1 MILLALGALL
11 ALFSAAIPASAQTA
25 PSISAP
31 AAYNMQPGTVSIGIA
46 TGIFNSSSGGLL
58 DFAVLEQISS
68 SGSYQVEIF
77 HGASNG
83 TFCTN
88 CSNAN
93 PNPDLIPLGSGVKG
107 NAIAT
112 GQFRSSGPTDIAV
125 ATNTGIVFLENNDA
139 GTFSISASAITS
151 TNGFVALTVGL
162 FNGDTTPDI
171 AAVAPGVNG
180 SVSFSVYFG
189 NGDGTFN
196 LSASYPVSSPWTG
209 CSEIVSGN
217 FQNQTTGSDLAL
229 ICRTLS
235 TAVVLVYLNP
245 GSSKSYS
252 YFYYSTPYSDSIGAG
267 VPPTFAVGTLNGQ
280 ATIFISSVLN
290 SLLGY
295 QGNGS
300 GVFTNVLAAP
310 YGLGPQG
317 PLSILSDTSTAVDFA
332 SGAGVSTFTAYS
344 QSGTLP
350 IGTWN
355 STGRMGP
362 AGQTIAAGS
371 SNLTQGTTYVV
382 IDAGVAGG
390 SYSDPNVTGY
400 PNFVPYVDERSVS
413 VYLVTLNTDGTV
425 KSTNAA
431 PIYSGSGGSGFSA
444 PPTFATGDFNGDGVI
459 DLAVGGAD
467 NSTGDAEIT
476 VYLANSDGSLPSTTS
491 LPVLTANN
499 TNYSGTD
506 AVVAGKF
513 RPVQNGK
520 TLYDLAVFSFG
531 EIAIFTSKGDGT
543 FNTGSTYFLSGDA
556 NYPGF
561 YFNPGS
567 GHSFAPVLTATDVN
581 GDGLDDLVLTL
592 PEDNCAASGSPSQGA
607 VYILISNGD
616 GTFQNPVFVPPP
628 VENPISVAAA
638 KFFGSSLPD
647 LVFANGGEICSGNS
661 ATTKANAVAVLQNK
675 VTPGATTISAANF
688 TPGVI
693 LTSTQSTDPGVPNV
707 TSVASGDFNGD
718 GSPDLVVSNTNG
730 IQILLNSGTG
740 TFSPTAQG
748 VLPLYAGDAIPGLL
762 CNNLDNYAGCITNDA
777 QVTTGSFFTGGETDV
792 AAAVSGVVYVF
803 QNNAGTLTPPV
814 QGFVAGTDSRAISG
828 TLTGPKGLN
837 NLLVAT
843 SNGVANLSNSGSVG
857 GPAIAT
863 FIPYA
868 YATSIDF
875 GTVEIGQSSPEKILE
890 LFNGGTGPLQLYL
903 ISLID
908 TSSKTIQSAP
918 FVLNSIFCNA
928 SPGAPV
934 SVQVPVSSVPNLT
947 LQPGI
952 ACDFLLTMQPTAQGT
967 YTGTFNFLDNAAQTN
982 APIQVPNGQNFAQTI
997 QLTGT
1002 APPGQPYATFTS
1014 NGISVPSD
1022 ASILQAVPINTTQS
1036 IQLAVTN
1043 TGNGLL
1049 TLDLVYFN
1057 LLPPS
1062 TANGFSYTSVLCGG
1076 TAANFPV
1083 NLLPSQ
1089 SCTVNVQFTATAG
1102 GTFSTNLYFLDNAGA
1117 GESNISSAG
1126 TAPNFVQ
1133 AYSLSATV
1141 TTPTA
1146 DVSIIGEPG
1155 PSETPTTGSPYVF
1168 TLGMLNN
1175 GPNVATNP
1183 AITFTFSSPVLFG
1196 SLSIQGGF
1204 TPNCVLPA
1212 VGSSVTSFTCKYSA
1226 AALAPGY
1233 PAITALTVTPTTS
1246 GSFTLTSTIS
1256 ADQIDPN
1263 SSNNTIHS
1271 SVSFTAPIP
1280 PAKPGPVSSVF
1291 FSPTL
1296 GSPVPT
1302 GNAPSAIAVAD
1313 FNKDGNT
1320 DFAVVNTKDNTV
1332 SIYLGSSIGTFTQAS
1347 GSPYSTTPFGIANG
1361 ETPIAIAVGDF
1372 NGDGNLDIAVTT
1384 IPTGFFSAFG
1394 NLFTGHIGGGVS
1406 ILLGNG
1412 DGTFRGG
1419 GPFNNPNNF
1428 GTGGDLPTGIAVAD
1442 LNGDG
1447 HPDLAI
1453 TNLNSNN
1460 ISIMLGDGQ
1469 GNFGSPTLI
1478 PVGSHPA
1485 AITAFL
1491 SGTGL
1496 PILAFANAEDGTV
1509 GILLN
1514 LGGASFRPAV
1524 GSPIN
1529 VGIRPVSIASG
1540 DVNGDG
1546 KADLVVANYSS
1557 SSVSVL
1563 LGNGNGTFAAAKNF
1577 AAGVHPMSVA
1587 VADLN
1592 YDGLPDVL
1600 VANNTGNQ
1608 VSLLAG
1614 HGDGTFAASKNF
1626 SVLQAPAA
1634 IALGNFGGALG
1645 FAALSTTL
1653 DSVGVYSGNVSCIP
1667 VAMGLTISKNSGWS
1681 FPPRSTVAS
1690 ETLTITNEG
1699 GTSYP
1704 GPVYLVVS
1712 NLSSN
1717 ASLNNP
1723 TGFTRCS
1730 VAASSP
1736 YIAVPGAL
1744 LSGASFTV
1752 TVQVSDPSRTAI
1764 SFTPVYLAPGPAPF
1778 IP

>member
-1 MILLALGALL
+1 
-11 ALFSAAIPASAQTA
+11 
-25 PSISAP
+25 
-31 AAYNMQPGTVSIGIA
+31 MQPGTVPIGVA
-46 TGIFNSSSGGLL
+46 TGIFNNSDGGLL

-88 CSNAN
+88 CNSTN

-107 NAIAT
+107 NAIAV

-125 ATNTGIVFLENNDA
+125 ATNNGIVFLENNDT
-139 GTFSISASAITS
+139 GTFSIGAYEIAS

-162 FNGDTTPDI
+162 FNGDSIPDI
-171 AAVAPGVNG
+171 AAVAPAGNAG
-180 SVSFSVYFG
+180 VSFSVFFG
-189 NGDGTFN
+189 NGDGTFSP
-196 LSASYPVSSPWTG
+196 SASYPVSSPWIG
-209 CSEIVSGN
+209 CSEIMPGN
-217 FQNQTTGSDLAL
+217 FQNQATGSDLAL
-229 ICRTLS
+229 LCRTPS
-235 TAVVLVYLNP
+235 AAGVLVYLNT
-245 GSSKSYS
+245 GSSRSYS
-252 YFYYSTPYSDSIGAG
+252 YFYISTPYSAAIGGG
-267 VPPTFAVGTLNGQ
+267 VLPTPAVGTLNGQ
-280 ATIFISSVLN
+280 GTIFVSAVASSF
-290 SLLGY
+290 SSY
-295 QGNGS
+295 QSNGA
-300 GVFTNVLAAP
+300 GVFTSVSMVPVGLAP
-310 YGLGPQG
+310 HG
-317 PLSILSDTSTAVDFA
+317 PLAILSDTSAAVDFA
-332 SGAGVSTFTAYS
+332 SGPSVSTFTSYT
-344 QSGTLP
+344 QSGAFVD
-350 IGTWN
+350 GTWN
-355 STGRMGP
+355 STGNLGP
-362 AGQTIAAGS
+362 VGQTIATGS
-371 SNLTQGTTYVV
+371 SNLMQGTTYMV
-382 IDAGVAGG
+382 IDAGTAGG
-390 SYSDPNVTGY
+390 SYSDPNVTGL
-400 PNFVPYVDERSVS
+400 PNLVPYVDERSVS
-413 VYLVTLNTDGTV
+413 VYPVTLNGDGTV
-425 KSTNAA
+425 KSAITA
-431 PIYSGSGGSGFSA
+431 PIYSGTGGSGSTS
-444 PPTFATGDFNGDGVI
+444 PTTFATGDFNGDGVM
-459 DLAVGGAD
+459 DLAVGGAIGT
-467 NSTGDAEIT
+467 TGDTAGNAT
-476 VYLANSDGSLPSTTS
+476 VTIYLANSDGSLPSTTS
-491 LPVLTANN
+491 LPVVTVNN
-499 TNYSGTD
+499 TNFNGTD
-506 AVVAGKF
+506 AVAAGKF
-513 RPVQNGK
+513 RPAQNGK
-520 TLYDLAVFSFG
+520 ALYDLAVFSFG
-531 EIAIFTSKGDGT
+531 EIAIFTSNGDGT
-543 FNTGSTYFLSGDA
+543 FNVGNTYFLSGDT

-561 YFNPGS
+561 SYNPGG

-581 GDGLDDLVLTL
+581 GDGFDDIVLTL
-592 PEDNCAASGSPSQGA
+592 PEDNCSASGSPSQGA

-616 GTFQNPVFVPPP
+616 GTFQNPVFVAPP
-628 VENPISVAAA
+628 VQNPVSVAAA
-638 KFFGSSLPD
+638 RLFGSSLPD
-647 LVFANGGEICSGNS
+647 LVFANGGEICRGNT
-661 ATTKANAVAVLQNK
+661 APTKANEVAVLQNK
-675 VTPGATTISAANF
+675 VTPGATTISAADF
-688 TPGVI
+688 TLGVI
-693 LTSTQSTDPGVPNV
+693 SSSTQSTDPGTPNV

-718 GSPDLVVSNTNG
+718 GFPDLVVSNING

-740 TFSPTAQG
+740 SFSPTAQG
-748 VLPLYAGDAIPGLL
+748 VVPLYAGDAIPGLL
-762 CNNLDNYAGCITNDA
+762 CNSLDGYTGCITNDA
-777 QVTTGSFFTGGETDV
+777 QVATGSFFAGGETDV

-803 QNNAGTLTPPV
+803 QNNSGTLAPPT
-814 QGFVAGTDSRAISG
+814 QGFVAGMDSRTISG
-828 TLTGPKGLN
+828 ALTGPKGLN
-837 NLLVAT
+837 GLLIAT
-843 SNGVANLSNSGSVG
+843 SNGIANLSNSGSAG

-863 FIPYA
+863 FVPSA

-875 GTVEIGQSSPEKILE
+875 GTVEIGQSSPDKILE
-890 LFNGGTGPLQLYL
+890 LFNGGTGPLHLYL

-908 TSSKTIQSAP
+908 TSSQTIQSAP

-934 SVQVPVSSVPNLT
+934 SIQEPVSSIPNLT

-952 ACDFLLTMQPTAQGT
+952 ACDFLMTMQPTAQGT

-982 APIQVPNGQNFAQTI
+982 APIQQPNGQNFAQTI

-1002 APPGQPYATFTS
+1002 APPGQPYATFTA
-1014 NGISVPSD
+1014 NGVSVPSN
-1022 ASILQAVPINTTQS
+1022 ALILQGVPINTTQS
-1036 IQLAVTN
+1036 SQITVTN

-1062 TANGFSYTSVLCGG
+1062 TANGFSYTQVLCGG

-1083 NLLPSQ
+1083 TLLPNQ
-1089 SCTVNVQFTATAG
+1089 SCTVNVLFTATVG

-1117 GESNISSAG
+1117 GESNITSGG
-1126 TAPNFVQ
+1126 TAPNFIQ

-1146 DVSIIGEPG
+1146 DVSIIGESG
-1155 PSETPTTGSPYVF
+1155 PSQTPTTGSPFVF
-1168 TLGMLNN
+1168 TLGLLNN
-1175 GPNVATNP
+1175 GPDVATNP
-1183 AITFTFSSPVLFG
+1183 VVTFSFSSPVFFD

-1204 TPNCVLPA
+1204 TPNCLLPA
-1212 VGSSVTSFTCKYSA
+1212 VGSSVTSFTCKYSGA
-1226 AALAPGY
+1226 SLVPGF
-1233 PAITALTVTPTTS
+1233 PEITALTITPTTS
-1246 GSFTLTSTIS
+1246 GNFTLTSTIS

-1263 SSNNTIHS
+1263 LSNNTSHGGAF
-1271 SVSFTAPIP
+1271 FTAPTP
-1280 PAKPGPVSSVF
+1280 PAKPGPVSSVY

-1296 GSPVPT
+1296 DSPVPS

-1332 SIYLGSSIGTFTQAS
+1332 SIYLGDSIGTFTQAA
-1347 GSPYSTTPFGIANG
+1347 GSPYSTTPFGIANT
-1361 ETPIAIAVGDF
+1361 ETPISIAVGDF
-1372 NGDGNLDIAVTT
+1372 DGDGNLDIAVTT

-1394 NLFTGHIGGGVS
+1394 NLFSGHVGGGVS

-1419 GPFNNPNNF
+1419 GQFNNPNNF

-1460 ISIMLGDGQ
+1460 VSILLGDGK

-1485 AITAFL
+1485 AVTTFL
-1491 SGTGL
+1491 TGTGL
-1496 PILAFANAEDGTV
+1496 PNLAIANAEDGTV
-1509 GILLN
+1509 GILMN
-1514 LGGASFRPAV
+1514 LGAASFRPGV

-1529 VGIRPVSIASG
+1529 VGTRPVAIASG

-1546 KADLVVANYSS
+1546 KSDLVVANYSS

-1563 LGNGNGTFAAAKNF
+1563 MGNGNGTFAAAKNF
-1577 AAGVHPMSVA
+1577 PAGVHPMSVA

-1614 HGDGTFAASKNF
+1614 HGDGTFAAPKNF
-1626 SVLQAPAA
+1626 SVLQAPSA
-1634 IALGNFGGALG
+1634 IALGNFGGSLG

-1653 DSVGVYSGNVSCIP
+1653 DSVGVYAGNVSCIP
-1667 VAMGLTISKNSGWS
+1667 VALGLTISKNSGWS

-1704 GPVYLVVS
+1704 GPIYLVVS

-1717 ASLNNP
+1717 ATLNNP

-1730 VAASSP
+1730 VAAASP

-1744 LSGASFTV
+1744 VSGASVTV